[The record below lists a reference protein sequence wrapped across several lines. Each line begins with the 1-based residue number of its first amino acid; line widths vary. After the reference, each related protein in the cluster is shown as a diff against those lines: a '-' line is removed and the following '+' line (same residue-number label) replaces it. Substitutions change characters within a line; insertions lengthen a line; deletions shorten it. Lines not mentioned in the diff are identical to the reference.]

1 MADQASPFIMDIKN
15 IFYAAVKQSNS
26 WVTEMNIFLK
36 AQKLK
41 AKPLIK
47 QALGRLKTSVK
58 DLLKWQYRF
67 SFAQC
72 RNDQI

>member
-47 QALGRLKTSVK
+47 QALVRLKTCQGPAKVAVS
-58 DLLKWQYRF
+58 LITF
-67 SFAQC
+67 SMSE
-72 RNDQI
+72 